1 MYWTTSK
8 ARPLR
13 RGIAA
18 DAAAVVKT
26 RRLLRGSGAAV
37 MFGGCAFYEPGHA
50 KIRNAG
56 CDRDSVR
63 DRDLGV
69 RFVRRLT

>member
-1 MYWTTSK
+1 M
-8 ARPLR
+8 
-13 RGIAA
+13 
-18 DAAAVVKT
+18 KT

-37 MFGGCAFYEPGHA
+37 MHGGCAFYEPA
-50 KIRNAG
+50 SAQTRNVG

-69 RFVRRLT
+69 RFARRLP